1 MARYTISIDTRIE
14 TLLNNYMKENNI
26 ALKSVAI
33 KKCIEEATNKDDL
46 RMILTDID
54 KKINRLLHREN
65 IDKKLLEQ
73 LFCNM
78 GFPINEKIKDDI
90 CLKEFYKIN
99 EEYSKKILE
108 RLDQL
113 SVNTTIEEQG
123 FYTNGLEDM
132 IDKYIKAEIKTMYPR
147 LGIGENDG

>member
-26 ALKSVAI
+26 DLKSVAI
-33 KKCIEEATNKDDL
+33 KKCIEEATNKEDL
-46 RMILTDID
+46 RMILIDID
-54 KKINRLLHREN
+54 KKINRLLYREN

-78 GFPINEKIKDDI
+78 GFLLNEKIKDDT

-99 EEYSKKILE
+99 EEYSG
-108 RLDQL
+108 R
-113 SVNTTIEEQG
+113 
-123 FYTNGLEDM
+123 FGL
-132 IDKYIKAEIKTMYPR
+132 
-147 LGIGENDG
+147 

>member
-26 ALKSVAI
+26 ALKSAAI

-78 GFPINEKIKDDI
+78 GFSINEKIKDDT

-99 EEYSKKILE
+99 EEYLG
-108 RLDQL
+108 R
-113 SVNTTIEEQG
+113 
-123 FYTNGLEDM
+123 FGL
-132 IDKYIKAEIKTMYPR
+132 
-147 LGIGENDG
+147 

>member
-1 MARYTISIDTRIE
+1 MVLLSMIALILEKSSCFEILVVGLLFMIDTRIE

-26 ALKSVAI
+26 DLKSVAI
-33 KKCIEEATNKDDL
+33 KKCIEEATNKEDL
-46 RMILTDID
+46 RMILVDID

-78 GFPINEKIKDDI
+78 GFPINEKIKDDT

-99 EEYSKKILE
+99 EEYSG
-108 RLDQL
+108 R
-113 SVNTTIEEQG
+113 
-123 FYTNGLEDM
+123 FGL
-132 IDKYIKAEIKTMYPR
+132 
-147 LGIGENDG
+147 

>member
-26 ALKSVAI
+26 GLKSVAI

-78 GFPINEKIKDDI
+78 GFPLNEKIKDDT

-99 EEYSKKILE
+99 EEYSG
-108 RLDQL
+108 R
-113 SVNTTIEEQG
+113 
-123 FYTNGLEDM
+123 FGL
-132 IDKYIKAEIKTMYPR
+132 
-147 LGIGENDG
+147 

>member
-1 MARYTISIDTRIE
+1 MKSLDLRNKRGDEVARYTISIDTRIE

-99 EEYSKKILE
+99 EEYSGK
-108 RLDQL
+108 
-113 SVNTTIEEQG
+113 
-123 FYTNGLEDM
+123 FGL
-132 IDKYIKAEIKTMYPR
+132 
-147 LGIGENDG
+147 

>member
-33 KKCIEEATNKDDL
+33 KKCIEEATN
-46 RMILTDID
+46 
-54 KKINRLLHREN
+54 

-99 EEYSKKILE
+99 EEYSG
-108 RLDQL
+108 R
-113 SVNTTIEEQG
+113 
-123 FYTNGLEDM
+123 FGL
-132 IDKYIKAEIKTMYPR
+132 
-147 LGIGENDG
+147 

>member
-26 ALKSVAI
+26 DLKSVAI
-33 KKCIEEATNKDDL
+33 KKCIEEATNKEDL
-46 RMILTDID
+46 RMILVDID

-78 GFPINEKIKDDI
+78 EFPINEKIKDDT

-99 EEYSKKILE
+99 EEYSG
-108 RLDQL
+108 R
-113 SVNTTIEEQG
+113 
-123 FYTNGLEDM
+123 FGL
-132 IDKYIKAEIKTMYPR
+132 
-147 LGIGENDG
+147 

>member
-26 ALKSVAI
+26 DHIVTREPGGIKISEQIRNNIALKSVAI
-33 KKCIEEATNKDDL
+33 KKCIEEATNKEDL
-46 RMILTDID
+46 RMILVDID

-78 GFPINEKIKDDI
+78 GFPINEKIKDDT

-99 EEYSKKILE
+99 EEYSG
-108 RLDQL
+108 R
-113 SVNTTIEEQG
+113 
-123 FYTNGLEDM
+123 FGL
-132 IDKYIKAEIKTMYPR
+132 
-147 LGIGENDG
+147 

>member
-1 MARYTISIDTRIE
+1 
-14 TLLNNYMKENNI
+14 MKENNI

-73 LFCNM
+73 REEILQMIF
-78 GFPINEKIKDDI
+78 IKLMKNIQGDLDY
-90 CLKEFYKIN
+90 EQYKKK
-99 EEYSKKILE
+99 YYFSKG
-108 RLDQL
+108 
-113 SVNTTIEEQG
+113 TG
-123 FYTNGLEDM
+123 FYN
-132 IDKYIKAEIKTMYPR
+132 
-147 LGIGENDG
+147 